1 MPKTTTTQILDI
13 AMQVSRL
20 DRKGRA
26 HILDMLAKEFGE
38 HARTVK
44 PERKKKREQK
54 PDEDGAM

>member
-1 MPKTTTTQILDI
+1 MPKTTTAQILDI
-13 AMQVSRL
+13 AMQVNRL

-44 PERKKKREQK
+44 PERKKIKREEEA
-54 PDEDGAM
+54 P